1 MTKNSLG
8 IPFLCK
14 INEPQTIHIM
24 KVRFLYLLCLL
35 TCILPACS
43 SDDNEPVDEP
53 VTITGVSVSPESIS
67 LECGETKQLTAK
79 ISPENA
85 TAGDITWTSS
95 DEAIATVSSDGTVTG
110 ISKGTT
116 TVTATVSGKSGTC
129 EVTVTQE
136 VQSVEISPATATLTS
151 KGETIQLTAT
161 VLPEGAGE
169 ATWTSSDEAVATV
182 SPEGIVT
189 AIGEGTA
196 TITATAGEKT
206 ATCTITVSISI
217 VDIEGNQATFH
228 LDGASAA
235 QVSQA
240 ISEAAQ
246 AGVTRFILTGDSEA
260 LGLYDGN
267 PFSGIQIELLD
278 LSGVTGW
285 QDRDANGLPEL
296 PAESF
301 RHTSSSDFSGLQEV
315 ILPQE
320 IQQLQDYAFYKCSN
334 LTKITAPGVSE
345 FKTNLIAMITQVG
358 YAIGLLFIVPLGDLY
373 QRKKIILTNFTLLI
387 FSLIAIGAA
396 PDIYII
402 WGASLITGICSMI
415 PQIFVPIASQFS
427 RPENKGRNVGIVI
440 SGLLTGILASRVVS
454 GFVGE
459 VLGWREMYFIAAGMM
474 LLCAIAV
481 LKILPDIQPT
491 FRGKYGDLMK
501 SLFSLIKDYPS
512 LRIYSIRAGIAFG
525 SFLAMWSC
533 LAFKMGQAPFYAD
546 SDVIGIL
553 GLCGIAGASTASLVG
568 KYVKKVGIRNFNFIG
583 CGLIL
588 LAWASLYFC
597 GNTYAGIIAGVLLID
612 IGMQCIQLSNQTS
625 IFDICPSASNRVNT
639 IFMTTYFTG
648 GSLGTFLAGSCWQI
662 WGWAGVA
669 GIGTVLTLLSL
680 LITICHKE
688 QQHALFP

>member
-1 MTKNSLG
+1 MTKNSPG

-110 ISKGTT
+110 ISKGTA

-228 LDGASAA
+228 LVKRLR
-235 QVSQA
+235 QV
-240 ISEAAQ
+240 
-246 AGVTRFILTGDSEA
+246 
-260 LGLYDGN
+260 
-267 PFSGIQIELLD
+267 
-278 LSGVTGW
+278 
-285 QDRDANGLPEL
+285 
-296 PAESF
+296 
-301 RHTSSSDFSGLQEV
+301 
-315 ILPQE
+315 
-320 IQQLQDYAFYKCSN
+320 
-334 LTKITAPGVSE
+334 
-345 FKTNLIAMITQVG
+345 
-358 YAIGLLFIVPLGDLY
+358 
-373 QRKKIILTNFTLLI
+373 
-387 FSLIAIGAA
+387 
-396 PDIYII
+396 
-402 WGASLITGICSMI
+402 
-415 PQIFVPIASQFS
+415 
-427 RPENKGRNVGIVI
+427 
-440 SGLLTGILASRVVS
+440 
-454 GFVGE
+454 
-459 VLGWREMYFIAAGMM
+459 
-474 LLCAIAV
+474 
-481 LKILPDIQPT
+481 
-491 FRGKYGDLMK
+491 
-501 SLFSLIKDYPS
+501 
-512 LRIYSIRAGIAFG
+512 
-525 SFLAMWSC
+525 
-533 LAFKMGQAPFYAD
+533 
-546 SDVIGIL
+546 
-553 GLCGIAGASTASLVG
+553 
-568 KYVKKVGIRNFNFIG
+568 
-583 CGLIL
+583 
-588 LAWASLYFC
+588 
-597 GNTYAGIIAGVLLID
+597 
-612 IGMQCIQLSNQTS
+612 
-625 IFDICPSASNRVNT
+625 
-639 IFMTTYFTG
+639 
-648 GSLGTFLAGSCWQI
+648 
-662 WGWAGVA
+662 
-669 GIGTVLTLLSL
+669 
-680 LITICHKE
+680 
-688 QQHALFP
+688 

>member
-1 MTKNSLG
+1 MTKNSSG

-35 TCILPACS
+35 TCILPACL

-53 VTITGVSVSPESIS
+53 VTITVTGVSVSPESIS

-110 ISKGTT
+110 ISKGTA

-196 TITATAGEKT
+196 TITATVGEKT

-228 LDGASAA
+228 LDGASTA

-285 QDRDANGLPEL
+285 QDRDADGLPEL

-301 RHTSSSDFSGLQEV
+301 RHTGSSDFSGLQEV

-320 IQQLQDYAFYKCSN
+320 IQQLQDYAESVQNRAKELTAQKFFYFLKGN
-334 LTKITAPGVSE
+334 G
-345 FKTNLIAMITQVG
+345 QVNVK
-358 YAIGLLFIVPLGDLY
+358 Y
-373 QRKKIILTNFTLLI
+373 
-387 FSLIAIGAA
+387 
-396 PDIYII
+396 PD
-402 WGASLITGICSMI
+402 G
-415 PQIFVPIASQFS
+415 
-427 RPENKGRNVGIVI
+427 
-440 SGLLTGILASRVVS
+440 
-454 GFVGE
+454 
-459 VLGWREMYFIAAGMM
+459 
-474 LLCAIAV
+474 
-481 LKILPDIQPT
+481 T
-491 FRGKYGDLMK
+491 F
-501 SLFSLIKDYPS
+501 
-512 LRIYSIRAGIAFG
+512 
-525 SFLAMWSC
+525 
-533 LAFKMGQAPFYAD
+533 
-546 SDVIGIL
+546 
-553 GLCGIAGASTASLVG
+553 
-568 KYVKKVGIRNFNFIG
+568 
-583 CGLIL
+583 
-588 LAWASLYFC
+588 
-597 GNTYAGIIAGVLLID
+597 
-612 IGMQCIQLSNQTS
+612 
-625 IFDICPSASNRVNT
+625 
-639 IFMTTYFTG
+639 TTY
-648 GSLGTFLAGSCWQI
+648 QI
-662 WGWAGVA
+662 
-669 GIGTVLTLLSL
+669 I
-680 LITICHKE
+680 KE
-688 QQHALFP
+688 LQ

>member
-1 MTKNSLG
+1 MTKNFPG

-53 VTITGVSVSPESIS
+53 VTITVTGVSVSPESIS
-67 LECGETKQLTAK
+67 LECGETKQLTAQ

-110 ISKGTT
+110 ISKGTA

-228 LDGASAA
+228 LDGASTA

-260 LGLYDGN
+260 LGLYDEN

-285 QDRDANGLPEL
+285 QDRDADGLPEL

-301 RHTSSSDFSGLQEV
+301 RHTGSFDFSGLQEV

-334 LTKITAPGVSE
+334 LTKITAPGVVRVNSFAFQSCTKLAE
-345 FKTNLIAMITQVG
+345 VSMPEVTYLGTNAFMSTALQVADFSKLQTLEGGVFWLCSKLTEVNLPEATTIGNATLVPQVG
-358 YAIGLLFIVPLGDLY
+358 SRTGVNTFGDCSQLEKVYLPKATTIGDDAFSNCKSLKEIELPQATTVGIKAFYNCTALTSVNLPQATALGDDV
-373 QRKKIILTNFTLLI
+373 FTE
-387 FSLIAIGAA
+387 
-396 PDIYII
+396 
-402 WGASLITGICSMI
+402 C
-415 PQIFVPIASQFS
+415 
-427 RPENKGRNVGIVI
+427 
-440 SGLLTGILASRVVS
+440 
-454 GFVGE
+454 
-459 VLGWREMYFIAAGMM
+459 
-474 LLCAIAV
+474 
-481 LKILPDIQPT
+481 
-491 FRGKYGDLMK
+491 
-501 SLFSLIKDYPS
+501 
-512 LRIYSIRAGIAFG
+512 
-525 SFLAMWSC
+525 
-533 LAFKMGQAPFYAD
+533 
-546 SDVIGIL
+546 
-553 GLCGIAGASTASLVG
+553 TAL
-568 KYVKKVGIRNFNFIG
+568 
-583 CGLIL
+583 
-588 LAWASLYFC
+588 
-597 GNTYAGIIAGVLLID
+597 
-612 IGMQCIQLSNQTS
+612 
-625 IFDICPSASNRVNT
+625 NT
-639 IFMTTYFTG
+639 IKLTAEGSISVQNTTFGPADTI
-648 GSLGTFLAGSCWQI
+648 TKN
-662 WGWAGVA
+662 VD
-669 GIGTVLTLLSL
+669 LTLN
-680 LITICHKE
+680 INKKGETWDEFWQEEEWKGHKWKSISFVE
-688 QQHALFP
+688 

>member
-1 MTKNSLG
+1 MTKNSSG

-53 VTITGVSVSPESIS
+53 VTITVTGVSVSPESIS

-110 ISKGTT
+110 ISKGTA

-169 ATWTSSDEAVATV
+169 ATWTSSDETVATV

-196 TITATAGEKT
+196 IITATAGEKT

-260 LGLYDGN
+260 LGLYDEN

-285 QDRDANGLPEL
+285 QDRDADGLPEL

-301 RHTSSSDFSGLQEV
+301 RHTGSSDFSGLQEV
-315 ILPQE
+315 ILPQ
-320 IQQLQDYAFYKCSN
+320 A
-334 LTKITAPGVSE
+334 TA
-345 FKTNLIAMITQVG
+345 
-358 YAIGLLFIVPLGDLY
+358 LGDDV
-373 QRKKIILTNFTLLI
+373 FTE
-387 FSLIAIGAA
+387 
-396 PDIYII
+396 
-402 WGASLITGICSMI
+402 C
-415 PQIFVPIASQFS
+415 
-427 RPENKGRNVGIVI
+427 
-440 SGLLTGILASRVVS
+440 
-454 GFVGE
+454 
-459 VLGWREMYFIAAGMM
+459 
-474 LLCAIAV
+474 
-481 LKILPDIQPT
+481 
-491 FRGKYGDLMK
+491 
-501 SLFSLIKDYPS
+501 
-512 LRIYSIRAGIAFG
+512 
-525 SFLAMWSC
+525 
-533 LAFKMGQAPFYAD
+533 
-546 SDVIGIL
+546 
-553 GLCGIAGASTASLVG
+553 TAL
-568 KYVKKVGIRNFNFIG
+568 
-583 CGLIL
+583 
-588 LAWASLYFC
+588 
-597 GNTYAGIIAGVLLID
+597 
-612 IGMQCIQLSNQTS
+612 
-625 IFDICPSASNRVNT
+625 NT
-639 IFMTTYFTG
+639 IKLTAEESILVQNTTFGPADTI
-648 GSLGTFLAGSCWQI
+648 TKN
-662 WGWAGVA
+662 VD
-669 GIGTVLTLLSL
+669 LTLN
-680 LITICHKE
+680 INKKEETWDEFWQEEEWKDHKWKSISFVE
-688 QQHALFP
+688 

>member
-1 MTKNSLG
+1 MTKNSPG

-53 VTITGVSVSPESIS
+53 VTITVTGVSVSPESIS

-110 ISKGTT
+110 ISKGTA

-169 ATWTSSDEAVATV
+169 ASWTSSDEAVATV

-196 TITATAGEKT
+196 IITATAGEKT

-260 LGLYDGN
+260 LGLYDEN

-285 QDRDANGLPEL
+285 QDRDADGLPEL

-301 RHTSSSDFSGLQEV
+301 RHTGSSDFSGLQEV

-334 LTKITAPGVSE
+334 LTKITAPGVVRINSFAFQSCTKLAE
-345 FKTNLIAMITQVG
+345 VSMPEVTYLGTNAFMSTALQVADFPKLQIYNTFLITNAFWVLVIRAAYSNRFAQ
-358 YAIGLLFIVPLGDLY
+358 ISWFIMP
-373 QRKKIILTNFTLLI
+373 IILIYPFMKQRFWQSHEKIL
-387 FSLIAIGAA
+387 GAA
-396 PDIYII
+396 
-402 WGASLITGICSMI
+402 
-415 PQIFVPIASQFS
+415 
-427 RPENKGRNVGIVI
+427 
-440 SGLLTGILASRVVS
+440 LLV
-454 GFVGE
+454 
-459 VLGWREMYFIAAGMM
+459 
-474 LLCAIAV
+474 
-481 LKILPDIQPT
+481 
-491 FRGKYGDLMK
+491 
-501 SLFSLIKDYPS
+501 
-512 LRIYSIRAGIAFG
+512 
-525 SFLAMWSC
+525 
-533 LAFKMGQAPFYAD
+533 FYAFAFYYN
-546 SDVIGIL
+546 IL
-553 GLCGIAGASTASLVG
+553 
-568 KYVKKVGIRNFNFIG
+568 K
-583 CGLIL
+583 
-588 LAWASLYFC
+588 
-597 GNTYAGIIAGVLLID
+597 
-612 IGMQCIQLSNQTS
+612 
-625 IFDICPSASNRVNT
+625 
-639 IFMTTYFTG
+639 
-648 GSLGTFLAGSCWQI
+648 
-662 WGWAGVA
+662 
-669 GIGTVLTLLSL
+669 
-680 LITICHKE
+680 
-688 QQHALFP
+688 

>member
-1 MTKNSLG
+1 MTKNSPG

-110 ISKGTT
+110 ISKGTA

-260 LGLYDGN
+260 LGLYDEN

-285 QDRDANGLPEL
+285 QDRDADGLPEL

-301 RHTSSSDFSGLQEV
+301 RHTGSSDFSGLQEV

-320 IQQLQDYAFYKCSN
+320 IQQLQDYAFYKCTN
-334 LTKITAPGVSE
+334 LTKITAPGVVRVNSFAFQSCTKLAE
-345 FKTNLIAMITQVG
+345 VNLPEATTIGNATLVSQGGSRTGINTFGDCSQLEKVYLPKATTIGDDAFSNCKSLKEIELPQATTVG
-358 YAIGLLFIVPLGDLY
+358 IKAFYNCTALTSVNLPQATALGDDV
-373 QRKKIILTNFTLLI
+373 FTE
-387 FSLIAIGAA
+387 
-396 PDIYII
+396 
-402 WGASLITGICSMI
+402 C
-415 PQIFVPIASQFS
+415 
-427 RPENKGRNVGIVI
+427 
-440 SGLLTGILASRVVS
+440 
-454 GFVGE
+454 
-459 VLGWREMYFIAAGMM
+459 
-474 LLCAIAV
+474 
-481 LKILPDIQPT
+481 
-491 FRGKYGDLMK
+491 
-501 SLFSLIKDYPS
+501 
-512 LRIYSIRAGIAFG
+512 
-525 SFLAMWSC
+525 
-533 LAFKMGQAPFYAD
+533 
-546 SDVIGIL
+546 
-553 GLCGIAGASTASLVG
+553 TAL
-568 KYVKKVGIRNFNFIG
+568 
-583 CGLIL
+583 
-588 LAWASLYFC
+588 
-597 GNTYAGIIAGVLLID
+597 
-612 IGMQCIQLSNQTS
+612 
-625 IFDICPSASNRVNT
+625 NT
-639 IFMTTYFTG
+639 IKLTAEGSISVQNTTFGPADTI
-648 GSLGTFLAGSCWQI
+648 TKN
-662 WGWAGVA
+662 VD
-669 GIGTVLTLLSL
+669 LTLN
-680 LITICHKE
+680 INKKGETWDEFWQEEEWKDHKWKSISFVE
-688 QQHALFP
+688 

>member
-79 ISPENA
+79 ISLENA

-169 ATWTSSDEAVATV
+169 ATWTSFDEAVATV

-334 LTKITAPGVSE
+334 LTKITAPGVVRVNSFAFQSCTKLAE
-345 FKTNLIAMITQVG
+345 VSMPEVTYLGTNAFMSTALQVADFSKLQTLEGSVFWLCSKLTEVNLPEATTIGDDAFSNCKSLKEIELPQATTVGNKAFYNCTALTSVNLPQATALGDDVFTECTALNTIKLIAEGSISVQNSTFGPADTIT
-358 YAIGLLFIVPLGDLY
+358 
-373 QRKKIILTNFTLLI
+373 K
-387 FSLIAIGAA
+387 
-396 PDIYII
+396 
-402 WGASLITGICSMI
+402 
-415 PQIFVPIASQFS
+415 
-427 RPENKGRNVGIVI
+427 NV
-440 SGLLTGILASRVVS
+440 
-454 GFVGE
+454 
-459 VLGWREMYFIAAGMM
+459 
-474 LLCAIAV
+474 
-481 LKILPDIQPT
+481 D
-491 FRGKYGDLMK
+491 
-501 SLFSLIKDYPS
+501 
-512 LRIYSIRAGIAFG
+512 
-525 SFLAMWSC
+525 
-533 LAFKMGQAPFYAD
+533 
-546 SDVIGIL
+546 
-553 GLCGIAGASTASLVG
+553 
-568 KYVKKVGIRNFNFIG
+568 
-583 CGLIL
+583 
-588 LAWASLYFC
+588 
-597 GNTYAGIIAGVLLID
+597 
-612 IGMQCIQLSNQTS
+612 
-625 IFDICPSASNRVNT
+625 
-639 IFMTTYFTG
+639 
-648 GSLGTFLAGSCWQI
+648 
-662 WGWAGVA
+662 
-669 GIGTVLTLLSL
+669 LTLN
-680 LITICHKE
+680 INKKGETWDEFWQEEEWKDHKWKSISFVE
-688 QQHALFP
+688 

>member
-1 MTKNSLG
+1 M
-8 IPFLCK
+8 
-14 INEPQTIHIM
+14 
-24 KVRFLYLLCLL
+24 
-35 TCILPACS
+35 
-43 SDDNEPVDEP
+43 
-53 VTITGVSVSPESIS
+53 
-67 LECGETKQLTAK
+67 
-79 ISPENA
+79 
-85 TAGDITWTSS
+85 
-95 DEAIATVSSDGTVTG
+95 
-110 ISKGTT
+110 
-116 TVTATVSGKSGTC
+116 
-129 EVTVTQE
+129 TVTQE

-334 LTKITAPGVSE
+334 LTKITAPGVVRVNSFAFQSCTKLAE
-345 FKTNLIAMITQVG
+345 VSMPEVTYLGTNAFMSTALQVADFPKLQTLEG
-358 YAIGLLFIVPLGDLY
+358 SVFWLCSKLTEVNLPEATTIGNATLVSQGGSRTGINTFGDCSQLEKVYLPKATTIGDDAFSNCKSLKEIELPQATTVGIKAFYNCTALTSVNLPQATALGDDV
-373 QRKKIILTNFTLLI
+373 FTE
-387 FSLIAIGAA
+387 
-396 PDIYII
+396 
-402 WGASLITGICSMI
+402 C
-415 PQIFVPIASQFS
+415 
-427 RPENKGRNVGIVI
+427 
-440 SGLLTGILASRVVS
+440 
-454 GFVGE
+454 
-459 VLGWREMYFIAAGMM
+459 
-474 LLCAIAV
+474 
-481 LKILPDIQPT
+481 
-491 FRGKYGDLMK
+491 
-501 SLFSLIKDYPS
+501 
-512 LRIYSIRAGIAFG
+512 
-525 SFLAMWSC
+525 
-533 LAFKMGQAPFYAD
+533 
-546 SDVIGIL
+546 
-553 GLCGIAGASTASLVG
+553 TAL
-568 KYVKKVGIRNFNFIG
+568 
-583 CGLIL
+583 
-588 LAWASLYFC
+588 
-597 GNTYAGIIAGVLLID
+597 
-612 IGMQCIQLSNQTS
+612 
-625 IFDICPSASNRVNT
+625 NT
-639 IFMTTYFTG
+639 IKLTAEGSISVQNTTFGPADTI
-648 GSLGTFLAGSCWQI
+648 TKN
-662 WGWAGVA
+662 VD
-669 GIGTVLTLLSL
+669 LTLN
-680 LITICHKE
+680 INKKGETWDEFWQEEEWKDHKWKSISFVE
-688 QQHALFP
+688 